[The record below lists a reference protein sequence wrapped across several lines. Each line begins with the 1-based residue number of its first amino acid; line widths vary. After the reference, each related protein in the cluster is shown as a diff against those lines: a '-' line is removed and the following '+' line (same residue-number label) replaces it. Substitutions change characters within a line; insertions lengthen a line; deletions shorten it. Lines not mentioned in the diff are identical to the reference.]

1 MTYRQHLFIDS
12 ILQTII
18 IIYFSFQLGNTT
30 EPIKLLQLMS
40 IMLFGWQFLNGIIS
54 YKFFERS
61 QKSLFVRVTSIFLGL
76 IFGLRGLL
84 WLGLSILP
92 ELAQNLTLTLEPVLL
107 QILTVFSA
115 MMALWYLYITIK
127 DLYNIFFNTV

>member
-18 IIYFSFQLGNTT
+18 IIYFSFQLGSTI

-61 QKSLFVRVTSIFLGL
+61 QKRLFVRVTSIFLGL

-127 DLYNIFFNTV
+127 DLYNVIFNTI

>member
-18 IIYFSFQLGNTT
+18 IIYFSFQLGSTT
-30 EPIKLLQLMS
+30 EPIKLLQPMS

-61 QKSLFVRVTSIFLGL
+61 QKRLFVRVTSIFLGL

-92 ELAQNLTLTLEPVLL
+92 ELAHNLTLSLEPVLL

-127 DLYNIFFNTV
+127 DLYNVFFNTI

>member
-1 MTYRQHLFIDS
+1 MNYRQHLFIDS

-18 IIYFSFQLGNTT
+18 IFYFSYQLGSSA
-30 EPIKLLQLMS
+30 EQVKLLQLMS

-54 YKFFERS
+54 YKFFERRH
-61 QKSLFVRVTSIFLGL
+61 KRLFVRVTSIFLGL
-76 IFGLRGLL
+76 ILGLRGLL

-92 ELAQNLTLTLEPVLL
+92 EQAYNLTLSLEPVLL

-127 DLYNIFFNTV
+127 DLYNVFFNTV